1 VADIT
6 EELLIQSDEPLGGRL
21 SAPGNSVRWFSR
33 SYVPARTGPLS
44 GVHKGEKWGSEE
56 SCFSFTVRMYWSFPS
71 AR

>member
-44 GVHKGEKWGSEE
+44 GVHKGEK
-56 SCFSFTVRMYWSFPS
+56 
-71 AR
+71 